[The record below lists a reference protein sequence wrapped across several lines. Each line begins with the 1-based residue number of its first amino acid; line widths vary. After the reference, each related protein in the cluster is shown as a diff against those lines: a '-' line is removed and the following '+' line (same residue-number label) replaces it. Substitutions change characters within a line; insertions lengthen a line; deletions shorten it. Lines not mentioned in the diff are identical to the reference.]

1 MQFIEKKSVLGAETK
16 AGTQKYSGLQAF
28 ERFFLLI
35 KYIRSLFSILLIALK
50 FRSIELFDGLHDLLL
65 IFADLFKK
73 RFVRQRNGA
82 AHGLC

>member
-1 MQFIEKKSVLGAETK
+1 MQKPKRERKSTPACRLLNG
-16 AGTQKYSGLQAF
+16 
-28 ERFFLLI
+28 FFLLL
-35 KYIRSLFSILLIALK
+35 KCIRSLFSILLIALK

-82 AHGLC
+82 AHGLR